1 MTLPIPIGWLSRS
14 STFARYP
21 QSGMIYSMAEYY
33 PKKSVGQFRATKGT
47 PADIRALVQSGYLPS
62 ICHPTVTLKVE
73 KALAVGGYRFD
84 LHVEDIDLWWRM
96 ALNCDIQMIPE
107 VTLGFRQ
114 HLKSVSATNLE
125 RQALSILYVQYLLLS
140 HLSNL
145 TPLSYAEAQHP
156 LSLLFNRRQMK
167 FKVHLRTF
175 NIEMGRGQLL
185 RAACEAGHALFASPK
200 DLSRRIL
207 DEIVPNRCISVG
219 QPPSLFARY
228 QSTLWPDAVT
238 LNAHSEV
245 PSPLRYRCGQAIES
259 MRRRCWEHISKRP
272 PAWAP
277 IMKVRP
283 GFQDGSSI
291 SLAGLTVNPLG
302 EEDIVRLAAK
312 AIESHSRQII
322 GNHNLH
328 SIYFWYQHSKM
339 RHFYEAADYIHID
352 GMFLIL
358 LGNLAGFPLRRKHR
372 GAALDFFPLLAQKAI
387 TYGWRI
393 FYLGSRPGVAEKAA
407 NNLRGRFPG
416 LQIRT
421 HHGHFNADKSGEDNQ
436 RVLAEIRDYAPQY
449 PLRRNGHAAA
459 GNLDFREPE
468 TN

>member
-1 MTLPIPIGWLSRS
+1 
-14 STFARYP
+14 
-21 QSGMIYSMAEYY
+21 
-33 PKKSVGQFRATKGT
+33 
-47 PADIRALVQSGYLPS
+47 
-62 ICHPTVTLKVE
+62 
-73 KALAVGGYRFD
+73 
-84 LHVEDIDLWWRM
+84 
-96 ALNCDIQMIPE
+96 
-107 VTLGFRQ
+107 
-114 HLKSVSATNLE
+114 
-125 RQALSILYVQYLLLS
+125 
-140 HLSNL
+140 
-145 TPLSYAEAQHP
+145 
-156 LSLLFNRRQMK
+156 
-167 FKVHLRTF
+167 
-175 NIEMGRGQLL
+175 
-185 RAACEAGHALFASPK
+185 
-200 DLSRRIL
+200 
-207 DEIVPNRCISVG
+207 
-219 QPPSLFARY
+219 
-228 QSTLWPDAVT
+228 
-238 LNAHSEV
+238 
-245 PSPLRYRCGQAIES
+245 
-259 MRRRCWEHISKRP
+259 
-272 PAWAP
+272 
-277 IMKVRP
+277 MKVRP

-421 HHGHFNADKSGEDNQ
+421 HHGHFNADKSGEGNQ
-436 RVLAEIRDYAPQY
+436 RVLTEIRDYAPNILFVGMGMPRQEIWILENQKQIEANVIFPAGAFMDY
-449 PLRRNGHAAA
+449 MAGEIPTAPRWLAAIYLEWLYRLFSEPARLWRRY
-459 GNLDFREPE
+459 LVEPWFVFGQIAKYYLKGGRANIAMQDSRHE
-468 TN
+468 